1 MKEADGHSLK
11 KFIASFHLNGCF
23 KGVQIIKSTTDDA
36 KFFCLHTQFF
46 QALLDN
52 IEQRFPLTQFMQ
64 SSSVLNMAQLPSD
77 PLQRAL
83 FGKTEIGYLC
93 REFNIESTKAA
104 QIVLGFSLYK
114 RGHQM
119 SEELNN
125 FVQLLKALPIS
136 SAGCKRGFS
145 QMNLH
150 HTSLRNRLA
159 VERVSYLL
167 MISINGPP
175 LTGMPESMRYLG

>member
-23 KGVQIIKSTTDDA
+23 KGVQIIKSTT
-36 KFFCLHTQFF
+36 
-46 QALLDN
+46 
-52 IEQRFPLTQFMQ
+52 ETQFMQ

-136 SAGCKRGFS
+136 SAGCERGFS